1 MNHHGNTEFSEK
13 HPFKFVSRRG
23 KNVTLVCFLWLL
35 ERERKKRLT
44 LAAYSFCLETPGLP
58 ACYPLRAFRKQY
70 TS

>member
-1 MNHHGNTEFSEK
+1 MATQTFQRNLLNLYGEG
-13 HPFKFVSRRG
+13 G

-44 LAAYSFCLETPGLP
+44 LAAYSLCLETPSLP